1 MNKDAFKRWLFGSS
15 AIGRI
20 LRLVVVVYVVLPY
33 VVLTLFAFFGSDSM
47 IFVPQA
53 SSYGDGPEII
63 KIEVEDATYISA
75 VYLYNPDAQ
84 FTILY
89 SHGNAE
95 DIGNVRPI
103 LERFEEK
110 GFSVFAYDYRGY
122 GTSGGRASEANAY
135 RDIEAAYEYLLE
147 RLEVP
152 PERIIVMGRSVGGGP
167 AVELALHRQT
177 AGLICESCF
186 VSAFRV
192 MTRIRLLCFDKFN
205 NIDKIKKLGC
215 PVLIIHGTDDRIIPA
230 WHGQKLFEAAIEPR
244 FCLWVEG
251 AGHNDDIAAIAGESY
266 WNIIKELTAAID
278 EKEQ

>member
-1 MNKDAFKRWLFGSS
+1 MNKDAFKRWLTGSS

-20 LRLVVVVYVVLPY
+20 LRWVIVVYMVL
-33 VVLTLFAFFGSDSM
+33 VFFAHFVWDSM

-53 SSYGDGPEII
+53 SSYVDGPEII

-75 VYLYNPDAQ
+75 VYLDNPVSK

-95 DIGNVRPI
+95 DIGDVRPI
-103 LERFEEK
+103 LERLERR

-122 GTSGGRASEANAY
+122 GTSDGKPSETNTY
-135 RDIEAAYEYLLE
+135 RDIEASYDYLVKDLK
-147 RLEVP
+147 VP
-152 PERIIVMGRSVGGGP
+152 ADRIIVMGRSVGGGP

-186 VSAFRV
+186 VSVFRV

-205 NIDKIKKLGC
+205 NIAKIKKLGC

-230 WHGQKLFEAAIEPR
+230 WHGRKLFEAAGEPR

-251 AGHNDDIAAIAGESY
+251 AGHNDDIAEIAGESY
-266 WNIIKELTAAID
+266 WQKINSLTEAVSD
-278 EKEQ
+278 KMK